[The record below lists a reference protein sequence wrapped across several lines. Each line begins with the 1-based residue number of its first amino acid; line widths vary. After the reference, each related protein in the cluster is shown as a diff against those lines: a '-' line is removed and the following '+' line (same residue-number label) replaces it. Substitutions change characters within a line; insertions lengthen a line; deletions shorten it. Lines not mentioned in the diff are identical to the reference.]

1 LNERLDLLSETGEG
15 NTSELS
21 RDQSMR
27 VLIISAAYPPMQ
39 AGEATNTYYL
49 CEHLADRGIDVQV
62 LTSIGCEMSRSPRI
76 DVHPIMREWSWPEMF
91 RMRSFFRQCVP
102 DAVLLMY
109 IGVMYNCHPMITFAP
124 TILKR
129 LFPHVPFVTRYESV
143 FVGANPSKTSV
154 PARLFRRGM
163 MQWAGT
169 ADVGY
174 GSGTLLR
181 DSDHVIALCDRHR
194 TILLDEWPPVHR
206 KMTLIPPPPNMR
218 IVQNDDGAARRR
230 GRLRLGLQEQDF
242 VITFF
247 GYLYKTKG
255 IEFLL
260 RAFRLV
266 REARKGVK
274 LLFIGGRV
282 QLDVEG
288 SADYFD
294 RMQDLAKD
302 LKLEDDV
309 IWTGPVK
316 SDGEEGSIYLHA
328 ADVAVLP
335 FLQGVQLNNSSLSSI
350 AAHGLPIIATRG
362 PLLDSAFVHGH
373 NILLSEPRDEHA
385 IADYILQLMDN
396 PSLVAG
402 LKAGVRQ
409 LAEDYF
415 SWDKAIDRTLAT
427 FDPIQACSA

>member
-1 LNERLDLLSETGEG
+1 
-15 NTSELS
+15 
-21 RDQSMR
+21 MK

-49 CEHLADRGIDVQV
+49 CERLADRGMEVHV
-62 LTSIGCEMSRSPRI
+62 LTSMGCEGSRSARI
-76 DVHPIMREWSWPEMF
+76 HIHPIMSEWSWPEMF
-91 RMRSFFRQCVP
+91 RMRSFFRQCAP

-129 LFPHVPFVTRYESV
+129 LFPHVPFVTRYENV

-154 PARLFRRGM
+154 SARLFRRGM
-163 MQWAGT
+163 IQWVGT
-169 ADVGY
+169 NDVGY

-194 TILLDEWPPVHR
+194 MILLEEWPPVHQ
-206 KMTLIPPPPNMR
+206 KISMIPPPPNMR
-218 IVQNDDGAARRR
+218 IVDNDAGVARRQ
-230 GRLRLGLQEQDF
+230 GRSRLGLQEQHF

-255 IEFLL
+255 VEFLL

-266 REARKGVK
+266 RDMKNDVK
-274 LLFIGGRV
+274 LLFIGGRL

-294 RMQDLAKD
+294 RMQDLAKE

-316 SDGEEGSIYLHA
+316 SDGEDGSIYLHA

-362 PLLDSAFVHGH
+362 PLSDSAFIHGR
-373 NILLSEPRDEHA
+373 NILLCEPRDEHA
-385 IADYILQLMDN
+385 IADYILRLMDN
-396 PSLVAG
+396 PGLVED
-402 LKAGVRQ
+402 LRAGVIQ
-409 LAEDYF
+409 LAADCF
-415 SWDKAIDRTLAT
+415 SWEKAIDRTLAT
-427 FDPIQACSA
+427 FDSVQACPT

>member
-1 LNERLDLLSETGEG
+1 
-15 NTSELS
+15 
-21 RDQSMR
+21 MR
-27 VLIISAAYPPMQ
+27 ALIISAAYPPMQ

-49 CEHLADRGIDVQV
+49 CEHLARRGINVEV
-62 LTSIGCEMSRSPRI
+62 LTSVGSESGSDSRI
-76 DVHPIMREWSWPEMF
+76 HVHPIMSDWSWAEMF
-91 RMRSFFRQCVP
+91 RMRTFFRRCAP
-102 DAVLLMY
+102 DVVLLMY
-109 IGVMYNCHPMITFAP
+109 IGVMYKCHPMITFAP

-163 MQWAGT
+163 IQWAGRS
-169 ADVGY
+169 DVGY

-194 TILLDEWPPVHR
+194 TILMEEWPPVHQ
-206 KMTLIPPPPNMR
+206 KMTMIPPPPNMR
-218 IVQNDDGAARRR
+218 IIQNDNGMARRR
-230 GRLRLGLQEQDF
+230 GRSRLGLREDDF

-260 RAFRLV
+260 HAFRLV
-266 REARKGVK
+266 RDARKHVK
-274 LLFIGGRV
+274 LLFIGGKIH
-282 QLDVEG
+282 LDVEG
-288 SADYFD
+288 SADYFE
-294 RMQDLAKD
+294 RMQSLAKE
-302 LKLEDDV
+302 LELANDI

-316 SDGEEGSIYLHA
+316 SEAEEGSLYLHA

-362 PLLDSAFVHGH
+362 PQLDSAFVHGH
-373 NILLSEPRDEHA
+373 NILLSEPRDERA
-385 IADYILQLMDN
+385 IAGYILQLMDN
-396 PSLVAG
+396 PSL
-402 LKAGVRQ
+402 LESLRKGVTQ
-409 LAEDYF
+409 LAQDWF

-427 FDPIQACSA
+427 FEPFYVCPT